1 MTFNAIKVFSFSSL
15 LLLSACCGI
24 DMKELEVMENPFGN
38 KMDVEVESSRGTDSH
53 NIFDSFNQD
62 IQKNQ
67 VEGRKK
73 ERLKLSYNVLN
84 HNDDMDSFYGYV
96 MYAPVYAS
104 LGTFCLTGW
113 PIDFMSQSINMKAD
127 LYDKKGAFVKRYTGE
142 GYSFKTVA
150 CYYGYTATD
159 ARKLANAL
167 AFNEAL
173 EEIYD
178 QIEEDHEIMNS
189 KRLSSDDY
197 DEIIEQLLEEFEE
210 HDVYEENNE
219 VVVFVKKI
227 EVDSPLV
234 EDELF
239 YKKLRTGFSNMKK
252 VSITTLSEDEM
263 VKDVRDLRKSKEVNQ
278 KNIAKENSLVAPKIS
293 VQSAIIVREDDG
305 DVEYFF
311 YITLTDLKTGIILVE
326 LEESI
331 EK

>member
-1 MTFNAIKVFSFSSL
+1 MKYQIKKL
-15 LLLSACCGI
+15 L
-24 DMKELEVMENPFGN
+24 
-38 KMDVEVESSRGTDSH
+38 
-53 NIFDSFNQD
+53 
-62 IQKNQ
+62 
-67 VEGRKK
+67 
-73 ERLKLSYNVLN
+73 
-84 HNDDMDSFYGYV
+84 
-96 MYAPVYAS
+96 
-104 LGTFCLTGW
+104 
-113 PIDFMSQSINMKAD
+113 INN
-127 LYDKKGAFVKRYTGE
+127 F
-142 GYSFKTVA
+142 
-150 CYYGYTATD
+150 
-159 ARKLANAL
+159 
-167 AFNEAL
+167 
-173 EEIYD
+173 
-178 QIEEDHEIMNS
+178 
-189 KRLSSDDY
+189 
-197 DEIIEQLLEEFEE
+197 
-210 HDVYEENNE
+210 DVYEENNE

-293 VQSAIIVREDDG
+293 VQSTIIVREDDG